1 MSAGST
7 AQRAAQGSLR
17 RHRQSAARTTRH
29 ICRTSKFEQG
39 NTYADELRETAKYIA
54 TRGKGIL
61 ASDES
66 NATTGKRLASVGV
79 ENTEDNRRAWRQT
92 LYTAPGLG
100 QYISGADSSEALK
113 SLAGAAASRRQGASH
128 ASCCAQVNMSITMS
142 RQQSP
147 AASLV
152 GTFCQADTGSSH
164 TNHSSDDKLLC
175 APITLDAGAIMFEET
190 LYQSTKDGKPFVD
203 VLTEQGIKPGIKVDT
218 GLQMLPGTNG
228 ETSTQGLDGLG
239 DRMKAYYQQ
248 VCPHA

>member
-1 MSAGST
+1 MHEIIGCWQLASVTWQLPLTEGFQHIVTHHGMLAAGRSLKQH
-7 AQRAAQGSLR
+7 AKARLVAGQRLPGAR
-17 RHRQSAARTTRH
+17 RRACSH

-39 NTYADELRETAKYIA
+39 NEFADELRDTAKYISS
-54 TRGKGIL
+54 RGKGIL

-100 QYISGADSSEALK
+100 QYISGA
-113 SLAGAAASRRQGASH
+113 
-128 ASCCAQVNMSITMS
+128 
-142 RQQSP
+142 
-147 AASLV
+147 
-152 GTFCQADTGSSH
+152 
-164 TNHSSDDKLLC
+164 
-175 APITLDAGAIMFEET
+175 IMFEET

-203 VLTEQGIKPGIKVDT
+203 VLGEQGIKPGIKVDT

-239 DRMKAYYQQ
+239 DRMKAYRQQ
-248 VCPHA
+248 VYHLVSSNLPHVHVSIPLVKSVLSR